1 MKTQHSTVVKSPW
14 RPAPRGEYSWWW
26 LHPFGSR
33 SRVLHPTKRLNPEVV
48 DHANGPPFSLLA
60 SLLARCAGLP
70 GPGDASRTYICTM
83 WFITNPSANFTHS
96 LVGVLLLQCPVVHHE
111 RETLVLIPNTHTH
124 TQAYGT
130 EESYVFMHTRDGT
143 WFLRSYRQRSLLRVC
158 LDSAPKVLANLLG
171 TIYRCCMGCLTTNK
185 KTNYRIYQ

>member
-48 DHANGPPFSLLA
+48 DHANGPRFSLLA

-111 RETLVLIPNTHTH
+111 RETLVLIPNAPFIAPTHTH
-124 TQAYGT
+124 RHMEPRNRTCSCTHETGHD
-130 EESYVFMHTRDGT
+130 F
-143 WFLRSYRQRSLLRVC
+143 F
-158 LDSAPKVLANLLG
+158 VLIANVR
-171 TIYRCCMGCLTTNK
+171 YWGCV
-185 KTNYRIYQ
+185 